1 MKTCNVAIED
11 TVQNTTKQVHI
22 KTSHSGRYNG
32 YGIGLSTKPVENGCK
47 CDIKG
52 YIQRY

>member
-1 MKTCNVAIED
+1 MEIKETF
-11 TVQNTTKQVHI
+11 QNTTKQVHI
-22 KTSHSGRYNG
+22 KTSHSGKYNG
-32 YGIGLSTKPVENGCK
+32 YGSGLSTKPVANGHK